1 MNLSSYSVLLI
12 VSGSIAACKIPD
24 ILRSLKTAGINIR
37 CVLTQGGSKF
47 ITPTTLQT
55 LSDSPVFME
64 LFPTADTES
73 PLQHITLARWAD
85 LILICPASANFLAR
99 IANGLADDLAS
110 TLLLATTTPV
120 LAAPAMNPHMWEHP
134 ATQHNIATLT
144 ERGVTILPPVYG
156 TLACGE
162 SGFGRMPEPQ
172 NIVDAVL
179 AFFRTKRQKT
189 GPLADVKVLV
199 TAGPTHESL
208 DPVRYLTNRSSGKQ
222 GYAIAEAFADQG
234 ALVTLI
240 SGPVA
245 LPPPA
250 GIHTVICETARQMHH
265 TVMTMRPYD
274 IAVCTAAVA
283 DWRPEIEKTQK
294 IKKNEKIEIPTCSA
308 NSCHSLTLVANPD
321 ILAELSQPSSLRPK
335 LVIGF
340 AAETENLIPHAQAKL
355 RRKGCDW
362 LIANDVSLSHH
373 VMGGD
378 HNKIFLLS
386 HNQAGECQVEEW
398 QTLPKTEIARRLVQR
413 VIMSHQ
419 KNSVK

>member
-1 MNLSSYSVLLI
+1 MPLSPHSVLLI

-24 ILRSLKTAGINIR
+24 ILRPLKTAGINIR
-37 CVLTQGGSKF
+37 CVLTQGGAKF

-55 LSDSPVFME
+55 LSDSPVFMD
-64 LFPTADTES
+64 LFAPPEAES
-73 PLQHITLARWAD
+73 TLQHITLARWAD
-85 LILICPASANFLAR
+85 LILVCPASANLLAR
-99 IANGLADDLAS
+99 MAHGLANDLAS

-120 LAAPAMNPHMWEHP
+120 FAVPAMNPHMWEHP

-144 ERGVTILPPVYG
+144 ARGVTILPPVYG

-172 NIVDAVL
+172 SIVDAVL
-179 AFFRTKRQKT
+179 AFFRTEKQKT
-189 GPLADVKVLV
+189 APLAHVKVVV

-250 GIHTVICETARQMHH
+250 GIHTISCETAEQMHH
-265 TVMTMRPYD
+265 TVMTTRPYD

-283 DWRPEIEKTQK
+283 DWRVEAPKTQK
-294 IKKNEKIEIPTCSA
+294 IKKTETA
-308 NSCHSLTLVANPD
+308 SCFEDSHHSLTLVTNPD
-321 ILAELSQPSSLRPK
+321 ILADLSQPSPLRPK

-340 AAETENLIPHAQAKL
+340 AAETENLIAHARAKL

-362 LIANDVSLSHH
+362 LIANDVSSSHH

-386 HNQAGECQVEEW
+386 HNQSGECQVEEW
-398 QTLPKTEIARRLVQR
+398 QTLSKTEIARRLVQR
-413 VIMSHQ
+413 VITSYQ
-419 KNSVK
+419 K